1 MDKSYNGWTNWET
14 WNLGLWLNNEESTYH
29 EINQL
34 IQGSKDVYDLSKK
47 LEEWA
52 YDALDDENMNP
63 SFIMDFVKG
72 AIRDVNF
79 FEIAEHQYCLKIEE
93 KDYLD

>member
-14 WNLGLWLNNEESTYH
+14 WNFGLWLDNDEPTYH

-34 IQGSKDVYDLSKK
+34 IKGSKDVYDLSKK

-52 YDALDDENMNP
+52 YDSLDDEYIDS
-63 SFIMDFVKG
+63 SFIMDFING
-72 AIRDVNF
+72 AIREVNI
-79 FEIAEHQYCLKIEE
+79 FEIAEHRIEE

>member
-14 WNLGLWLNNEESTYH
+14 WNFGLWLDNDEPTYH

-34 IQGSKDVYDLSKK
+34 IKGSKDVYDLSKK

-52 YDALDDENMNP
+52 YGSLDDEYMDS
-63 SFIMDFVKG
+63 SFIMDFVNG
-72 AIRDVNF
+72 AIREVNF
-79 FEIAEHQYCLKIEE
+79 FEIAEHRIEE

>member
-14 WNLGLWLNNEESTYH
+14 WNFGLWLVNDEPTYR

-34 IQGSKDVYDLSKK
+34 IKGSKNVYDLSKK

-52 YDALDDENMNP
+52 YDSLDDEYMNP
-63 SFIMDFVKG
+63 SFIMDFVNG
-72 AIRDVNF
+72 AIREVNF
-79 FEIAEHQYCLKIEE
+79 FEIAEHKIEE
-93 KDYLD
+93 RDYLD

>member
-1 MDKSYNGWTNWET
+1 MDSTYNGWSNWET
-14 WNLGLWLNNEESTYH
+14 WNIGLWMSTDEQTYH

-34 IQGSKDVYDLSKK
+34 IKGSKDVYDLSKK

-52 YDALDDENMNP
+52 YSSLDDEYMNP
-63 SFIMDFVKG
+63 SFIMDFVRG
-72 AIRDVNF
+72 AIREVNF
-79 FEIAEHQYCLKIEE
+79 FEIAKHKIEE

>member
-14 WNLGLWLNNEESTYH
+14 WNFGLWLDNDEPTYH

-34 IQGSKDVYDLSKK
+34 IKGSKDVYDLSKK

-52 YDALDDENMNP
+52 YGSLDDEYINT
-63 SFIMDFVKG
+63 SFIVDFVNG
-72 AIRDVNF
+72 AIREINF
-79 FEIAEHQYCLKIEE
+79 FEIAEHKIEE
-93 KDYLD
+93 RDYLD

>member
-1 MDKSYNGWTNWET
+1 MNNTYNGWSNWET
-14 WNLGLWLNNEESTYH
+14 WNFGLWLDNDEPTYH

-47 LEEWA
+47 LEKWA
-52 YDALDDENMNP
+52 YSSLLYEYMNP
-63 SFIMDFVKG
+63 SFIMDFVRG
-72 AIRDVNF
+72 AIREVNF
-79 FEIAEHQYCLKIEE
+79 FEIAKHKIEE